1 MISITIEQH
10 TALLAAFDALL
21 EKHLAAAVR
30 RDLQS
35 TEYLDKQYNVIRD
48 LIDQATI
55 EVEDAQTPDDG
66 SFNEFLVGTVYWL
79 YVDFEERI
87 SKREGVEARPFDVR
101 LEFKKELGR
110 LFSLLAP
117 LTPTTVAAE
126 AGDAPTPDT
135 TPLWRDSDREDWMRD
150 GSIHLELVAD
160 PGVAAHFGSWDFV
173 PGTYV
178 AIETADEMVHV
189 ESEHLPALIAML
201 QEVQRRIEA
210 GDAA

>member
-1 MISITIEQH
+1 MTSITIEQH
-10 TALLAAFDALL
+10 TALLAAFDALF

-35 TEYLDKQYNVIRD
+35 TEYLYKQYIVIRD
-48 LIDQATI
+48 FIDHATI
-55 EVEDAQTPDDG
+55 EVEDAQTHDDG
-66 SFNEFLVGTVYWL
+66 FFNEFLVGTVYRL

-126 AGDAPTPDT
+126 AGDAPTPDAP
-135 TPLWRDSDREDWMRD
+135 PLWRDSDREDWRRE
-150 GSIHLELVAD
+150 GPIRLELVDA
-160 PGVAAHFGSWDFV
+160 
-173 PGTYV
+173 TYV
-178 AIETADEMVHV
+178 TAGMSRGGSVLIEDDSETVAVPP
-189 ESEHLPALIAML
+189 EHLPALIAML

-210 GDAA
+210 GEAK